1 MSKNND
7 MNNCDIDIQPEAVSG
22 EVVDLKRDI
31 PRIAEEIALNDL
43 HCDDITKL
51 PQGQFDYV
59 LSELHDKYLIY
70 DNNIYNKNNH
80 VKNCDHKREYKD
92 SVLLLLYELY
102 VKLCKMYN
110 KHINVYGYSCF
121 TGINYNTI
129 YQWEYEKKA
138 SHTKKEISKNLDFLD
153 EQTITNKI
161 ISLNNPVGLIA
172 YQNNKHGWNT
182 QTIRHEHD
190 TTPATTAALAEQLG
204 LALPE
209 KS

>member
-1 MSKNND
+1 MSKTDNK
-7 MNNCDIDIQPEAVSG
+7 DIQDINIQPEAVQG

-51 PQGQFDYV
+51 PQGQFNYI
-59 LSELHDKYLIY
+59 LSMIYDRYLQYDDNIYKNHKVKRIYANSIDDKYI
-70 DNNIYNKNNH
+70 
-80 VKNCDHKREYKD
+80 
-92 SVLLLLYELY
+92 LLLYELY
-102 VKLCKMYN
+102 VNLCRQYN
-110 KHINVYGYSCF
+110 KHICVHGYSCF
-121 TGINYNTI
+121 TGIDWDTI
-129 YQWEYEKKA
+129 YKWEYDKKA
-138 SHTKKEISKNLDFLD
+138 SRIKKDISKKLDILD
-153 EQTITNKI
+153 EQTVTDKI

>member
-1 MSKNND
+1 MEVCIMSKNND
-7 MNNCDIDIQPEAVSG
+7 MNNCDIDIQPEAVQG

-51 PQGQFDYV
+51 PQGQFNYI
-59 LSELHDKYLIY
+59 LLKIHDNIFY
-70 DNNIYNKNNH
+70 DQNDLCINNNIKSHGYDIDKIIN
-80 VKNCDHKREYKD
+80 
-92 SVLLLLYELY
+92 
-102 VKLCKMYN
+102 LCEIYIYLCHMYS
-110 KHINVYGYSCF
+110 KHICIHGFSCIS
-121 TGINYNTI
+121 GIDIDTLLRW
-129 YQWEYEKKA
+129 QVDKKA
-138 SHTKKEISKNLDFLD
+138 SRKHKDLIKKLDILD
-153 EQTITNKI
+153 EQTITDKI

-209 KS
+209 KN